1 LAGKNVSGVTCFHVM
16 WNAKPYL
23 SQSLSI
29 PGHFQSVPVSI
40 PVIGYWLGSPVLITY
55 AVNYVDRDV
64 KLSMAS
70 QSVFS

>member
-1 LAGKNVSGVTCFHVM
+1 L
-16 WNAKPYL
+16 L
-23 SQSLSI
+23 I

-40 PVIGYWLGSPVLITY
+40 PVIGYWLGSPILITY